1 VRRDGLDVFHKSV
14 YPELRV
20 YLDKQRNVVGDDFQ
34 SHDFGSISQSR
45 LRYQLEE
52 TLGNLIHKHFT
63 TVLRAPN
70 NMVIAAVCDV
80 VICLVS
86 SSILRA
92 L

>member
-1 VRRDGLDVFHKSV
+1 MCFHKSG

-34 SHDFGSISQSR
+34 SQDLGSISQSR
-45 LRYQLEE
+45 LRYQIEG

-70 NMVIAAVCDV
+70 NMAFAAVCDV
-80 VICLVS
+80 VI
-86 SSILRA
+86 
-92 L
+92 